1 MKRWKSIL
9 TTTAL
14 VLAVTGGAFAESH
27 DRDDRK
33 DRDDRAYYAQRYDHD
48 RDDRG
53 WYAHHDRDDRR
64 FWDRRDRDDR
74 DRDRDH
80 RRVDRNDYYYG
91 RR

>member
-1 MKRWKSIL
+1 MKGWKSIVA
-9 TTTAL
+9 TGAL
-14 VLAVTGGAFAESH
+14 VLAITGGAFAESH
-27 DRDDRK
+27 DRDDRR

-53 WYAHHDRDDRR
+53 WYAHRDQDDRGS
-64 FWDRRDRDDR
+64 WTNGYRDRDR

-80 RRVDRNDYYYG
+80 RRGDRDDYYG